1 MGKQSSGWKKSP
13 MNNTGPND
21 QSPDIEPKRSF
32 GQKLIAQFREVF
44 GMFLY
49 LWALFALFTYHKA
62 IVLVQH
68 MYRNP
73 VYRSVCGF
81 SKFFSPFV
89 ISFVG
94 DAYPVY
100 STQYNRFLIV
110 NKNYHSPCRKRINY

>member
-62 IVLVQH
+62 IVLAQQAH
-68 MYRNP
+68 QRAQ
-73 VYRSVCGF
+73 
-81 SKFFSPFV
+81 V
-89 ISFVG
+89 IADVVAVG
-94 DAYPVY
+94 GE
-100 STQYNRFLIV
+100 
-110 NKNYHSPCRKRINY
+110 KRHEPPLHTGLWASRGERWPLV